1 MLGNVELSGE
11 KIEIDIHDL
20 SLDEEVG
27 GRIIHCAQLL
37 LNTWFTWKREEVSI
51 NYFAKKWGKS
61 LLCFCRRGDMQR
73 NIRRKKEKAYLAEKF
88 HSITVKF
95 VCYIRK
101 RWIFQ
106 DFFGIIILD

>member
-51 NYFAKKWGKS
+51 NYFAKSGERVCCVSVEGEICKEILEG
-61 LLCFCRRGDMQR
+61 
-73 NIRRKKEKAYLAEKF
+73 KKEKAYLAEKF
-88 HSITVKF
+88 HITK
-95 VCYIRK
+95 
-101 RWIFQ
+101 
-106 DFFGIIILD
+106 

>member
-51 NYFAKKWGKS
+51 NYFAKSG
-61 LLCFCRRGDMQR
+61 G
-73 NIRRKKEKAYLAEKF
+73 
-88 HSITVKF
+88 
-95 VCYIRK
+95 
-101 RWIFQ
+101 
-106 DFFGIIILD
+106 

>member
-27 GRIIHCAQLL
+27 GRIIHYAQLL

-51 NYFAKKWGKS
+51 NYFAKSGERVCCVSVEGEICKEILEG
-61 LLCFCRRGDMQR
+61 
-73 NIRRKKEKAYLAEKF
+73 KKELIKQVVELKIVSEHMWYLKGE
-88 HSITVKF
+88 IV
-95 VCYIRK
+95 
-101 RWIFQ
+101 
-106 DFFGIIILD
+106 